1 MTLDEILRTARKQF
15 LPPGKLSPSVV
26 ADRER
31 RLSPEAAAEPG
42 RWQTGRAEYQRGMLD
57 AAVDS
62 KITIYACG
70 AQLGKTELLLNFCLS
85 WITQDAGPILIIQP
99 TLAMAEA
106 FSRDR
111 LGPMIRD
118 TPKLA
123 ALFPKA
129 KSRVGGQTALR
140 REFPGGTI
148 TIIGANAPASL
159 ASRPIRYV
167 LADEVDRYP
176 INAAGEGDPL
186 ALGMAR
192 QQNFH
197 NRRAVIAS
205 TPTTKGQSR
214 IWAALEESDWRLFE
228 IACPHCKLRHALEWA
243 GVKWD
248 AGEPKSARFVCPAGH
263 EYSEREKNEAV
274 PGGVWRAT
282 RPGSEIAGFRINSLA
297 SPWVK
302 LSDLVALFLG
312 AKDAGADRLR
322 AFCNLQLAEVWEESQ
337 SRLEIGSL
345 MQRTESYGAEV
356 PAPVLTL
363 TAGVDVQ
370 QDRLEVEIVGH
381 GLKDNQWGIG
391 YHVLEGQTVHLEV
404 WDALEKLLAREY
416 RKASGEVLK
425 VQCAAVD
432 AGFNTAT
439 VAPWCAARGRLGIV
453 AVRGSVVK
461 TAPPI
466 LRARGRRDGL
476 AGFKYLVGVHL
487 LKEFLF
493 HKLRAGEKSGNSVL
507 HWPDDGRG
515 YELESYW
522 LGLCSEELRVVK
534 RRGYAMRAW
543 VQTRERNEPLDAR
556 IYSIA
561 ALHILAPAWR
571 RGGALPA
578 VLPAAVPALRK
589 GLPAFV
595 NSWRL

>member
-1 MTLDEILRTARKQF
+1 MTLDEILRKARKQF
-15 LPPGKLSPSVV
+15 LPPGKLAPSIL
-26 ADRER
+26 ADRDR

-57 AAVDS
+57 AAAQSRVV
-62 KITIYACG
+62 IYACG
-70 AQLGKTELLLNFCLS
+70 AQLGKTELLLNLCLS
-85 WITQDAGPILIIQP
+85 WVTQDPGPILIIQP
-99 TLAMAEA
+99 TLQMAEA
-106 FSRDR
+106 FARDR

-123 ALFPKA
+123 ALFPRA
-129 KSRVGGQTALR
+129 KSRAGGQTVLR
-140 REFPGGTI
+140 REFPGGVLSV
-148 TIIGANAPASL
+148 IGANAPAGL

-176 INAAGEGDPL
+176 INAGGEGDPL
-186 ALGMAR
+186 ALALAR
-192 QQNFH
+192 QQNYH

-228 IACPHCKLRHALEWA
+228 IECPRCKVRHALEWA

-248 AGEPKSARFVCPAGH
+248 AGAPNTARFVCPAGH
-263 EYSEREKNEAV
+263 EYSEKEKNEAI
-274 PGGVWRAT
+274 PGGVWRST
-282 RPGSEIAGFRINSLA
+282 RPAGDIVGFRINSLA

-302 LSDLVALFLG
+302 LADLVALFLG
-312 AKDAGADRLR
+312 AKDAGVARLR

-337 SRLEIGSL
+337 SRVEVVSL

-356 PAPVLTL
+356 PAPVLAL

-370 QDRLEVEIVGH
+370 QDRLEVEVVGH
-381 GLKDNQWGIG
+381 GEKESQWGIG

-404 WDALEKLLAREY
+404 WEALENLLGRTY
-416 RKASGEVLK
+416 KKATGEALK
-425 VQCAAVD
+425 VQCCAVD

-439 VAPWCAARGRLGIV
+439 VAPWCAARGRLGVV
-453 AVRGSVVK
+453 AIRGSVVK

-493 HKLRAGEKSGNSVL
+493 HKLRAGERSGNSVL
-507 HWPDDGRG
+507 HWPNDGRG
-515 YELESYW
+515 YEAESYW
-522 LGLCSEELRVVK
+522 QGLCSEELRVVK
-534 RRGYAMRAW
+534 RRGYSVRAW
-543 VQTRERNEPLDAR
+543 VQIRERNEPLDAR
-556 IYSIA
+556 IYALA
-561 ALHILAPAWR
+561 ALHILGPAWR
-571 RGGALPA
+571 RGGAVPA
-578 VLPAAVPALRK
+578 ALPAALPAARR
-589 GLPAFV
+589 GLPGFV
-595 NSWRL
+595 NNWKL